1 MGFEL
6 MSRTQILAELIS
18 ERRKK
23 DVLAK
28 REVRIQQRR
37 FYLWGSRVTTCLE
50 VIGRV
55 LVERK
60 N

>member
-1 MGFEL
+1 

-37 FYLWGSRVTTCLE
+37 FYL
-50 VIGRV
+50 
-55 LVERK
+55 
-60 N
+60 